1 MKRFVIF
8 MLFGPAVG
16 FAVFL
21 LRQWLTGKF
30 VGWEAVA
37 FQLPITYLFAILP
50 SLAMWFVDWQLFDRM
65 RPWRRIV
72 TLASAGYAASIV
84 MLLIWSPTRVPLPQL
99 LTFGLV
105 GAVQAAVCSWLV
117 GVDGSAWLR
126 TSAQSAEPRAGSRS
140 T

>member
-8 MLFGPAVG
+8 MLIGPAVG

-21 LRQWLTGKF
+21 LRQWLAGKF
-30 VGWEAVA
+30 VGWEAAA

-50 SLAMWFVDWQLFDRM
+50 SLVMWFVDSLLFDKI

-72 TLASAGYAASIV
+72 TLASVGYGASIV
-84 MLLIWSPTRVPLPQL
+84 MLLIWSPVRVHLPQL
-99 LTFGLV
+99 LIFGLV

-117 GVDGSAWLR
+117 GVDGSAW
-126 TSAQSAEPRAGSRS
+126 TSSQSAEPRARSRP

>member
-8 MLFGPAVG
+8 MLVGPAVG

-21 LRQWLTGKF
+21 LRQWLGGKF
-30 VGWEAVA
+30 VGWEAAA

-50 SLAMWFVDWQLFDRM
+50 SLVMWFVDWLLFDKV

-72 TLASAGYAASIV
+72 TLASVGYGASIA
-84 MLLIWSPTRVPLPQL
+84 MLLMWSPVWVHLPQL
-99 LTFGLV
+99 LIFGLV

-117 GVDGSAWLR
+117 GVDGSAW
-126 TSAQSAEPRAGSRS
+126 TSSQSAEPRARS
-140 T
+140 SST